1 MPTHSASSSAV
12 LASYRSLVVSTP
24 RSRHRCFSWNN
35 RYYNMREQIVEGG
48 ATVVLLKV
56 DDDTKTPLTDVI
68 PPILSQ
74 GATRHWFLYGDRAV
88 TEVTDDA
95 SYTTEGFARRLAKAA
110 RDAKE
115 LRGRPFHAARDSDE
129 TSTPRDF

>member
-1 MPTHSASSSAV
+1 M
-12 LASYRSLVVSTP
+12 
-24 RSRHRCFSWNN
+24 
-35 RYYNMREQIVEGG
+35 EGG
-48 ATVVLLKV
+48 ATVSLLKV

-68 PPILSQ
+68 PPFLIQ

-129 TSTPRDF
+129 TSKPRDF